1 MIVETMNHEE
11 VYRELERDRE
21 TLTAWWY
28 YRRLE
33 LQRRALK
40 CHKFPLNVWYD
51 YTSPRKVRYL
61 IYTRIFDKRMRHILT
76 GIVVPRRMSD
86 GWALYTTWL
95 GYQQLI
101 APMVVLPHALKRYAE
116 RAKVEKT
123 GLDLI
128 KHYFVHNSI
137 GTDSHNQRVVARSV
151 RYNGEEHRACCTAE
165 GVLLGQQQGNIFVAR
180 TFITYDMCSGLQQ
193 VEFESKREQI
203 MSDRELYH
211 KAETFYRTG
220 LTF

>member
-1 MIVETMNHEE
+1 MTHAE
-11 VYRELERDRE
+11 VYQELERDME
-21 TLTAWWY
+21 TLTSWWH

-40 CHKFPLNVWYD
+40 CQKFPLSVWYD

-76 GIVVPRRMSD
+76 GIVALRRMSD
-86 GWALYTTWL
+86 GWTLYTTWL

-101 APMVVLPHALKRYAE
+101 APMVIIPHVLKRYAE
-116 RAKVEKT
+116 RANVQKT
-123 GLDLI
+123 GIDLI
-128 KHYFVHNSI
+128 KHYFAHNSI
-137 GTDSHNQRVVARSV
+137 GKDSRDQRVVARSV
-151 RYNGEEHRACCTAE
+151 RWNGEEHRSSCTNE
-165 GVLLGQQQGNIFVAR
+165 GVLLGQQQQDGIFIAR
-180 TFITYDMCSGLQQ
+180 TFITYDMCCGRQQ

-203 MSDRELYH
+203 LSDTELYNAA
-211 KAETFYRTG
+211 KTFYRTG

>member
-1 MIVETMNHEE
+1 MIVDSMTHAE
-11 VYRELERDRE
+11 VYQELERDRE
-21 TLTAWWY
+21 TLTSWWH

-40 CHKFPLNVWYD
+40 FQRFPLNVWYD

-76 GIVVPRRMSD
+76 GIVALRRMSD
-86 GWALYTTWL
+86 GWTLYTTWL

-101 APMVVLPHALKRYAE
+101 APMVIIPHVLKRYAE
-116 RAKVEKT
+116 RANVQKT
-123 GLDLI
+123 GIDLI
-128 KHYFVHNSI
+128 KHYFAHNSI
-137 GTDSHNQRVVARSV
+137 GKDSRDHRVMARSV
-151 RYNGEEHRACCTAE
+151 RWNGEEHRASCTDE
-165 GVLLGQQQGNIFVAR
+165 GVLLGQQQDGIFIAR
-180 TFITYDMCSGLQQ
+180 TFITYDMCCGRQQ

-203 MSDRELYH
+203 LSDTELYNAA
-211 KAETFYRTG
+211 KTFYRTG

>member
-1 MIVETMNHEE
+1 MTHAE
-11 VYRELERDRE
+11 VYQELERDRE
-21 TLTAWWY
+21 TLTSWWH

-40 CHKFPLNVWYD
+40 CQKFPLSVWYD

-76 GIVVPRRMSD
+76 GIVALRRMSD
-86 GWALYTTWL
+86 GWTLYTTWL

-101 APMVVLPHALKRYAE
+101 APMVIIPHVLKRYAE
-116 RAKVEKT
+116 RANVQKT
-123 GLDLI
+123 GIDLI
-128 KHYFVHNSI
+128 KHYFAHNSI
-137 GTDSHNQRVVARSV
+137 GKDSRDQRVVARSV
-151 RYNGEEHRACCTAE
+151 RWNGEEHRSSCTNE
-165 GVLLGQQQGNIFVAR
+165 GVLLGQQQQDGIFIAR
-180 TFITYDMCSGLQQ
+180 TFITYDMCCGRQQ

-203 MSDRELYH
+203 LSDTELYNAA
-211 KAETFYRTG
+211 KTFYRTG